1 MMHIKTLWQI
11 IPKIILRFIS
21 RKKMPIILDGKT
33 VSEKVLLELTPE
45 IAKINARFYPTKLR
59 LDIVMVG
66 DNPASRVFVNN
77 KKRVGQSLGVEVK
90 VHHFAKGKDWNKTTQ
105 GDMSTGKLLDALAE
119 LTGNE
124 KVHGIVVQLPLPPHI
139 NEQEILDAVPAEKDV
154 DVLGYKA
161 AGKFYTNNKEFLI
174 LPSTL
179 AGILRLLREY
189 GIEDFTGKNVVIVG
203 AGKLVGKPAVT
214 YFMRREASA
223 SAFNVRSKT
232 LDKKRALRMADIII
246 SGAGN
251 PKLITGDMVKNGVII
266 IDAGMTKDPGTQKL
280 VGDVDFET
288 VVSKASYITPVP
300 GGVGPM
306 TVAMIFYNLVELAKQ
321 RLEME

>member
-1 MMHIKTLWQI
+1 MHIKTLWQI
-11 IPKIILRFIS
+11 IPKIILHFIS

-77 KKRVGQSLGVEVK
+77 KKRVGESLGVEVK
-90 VHHFAKGKDWNKTTQ
+90 VHRFAKGKDWNKTTEA
-105 GDMSTGKLLDALAE
+105 DTNTAMLLDALSE
-119 LTGNE
+119 ITGDE
-124 KVHGIVVQLPLPPHI
+124 RVHGVVVQLPLPPHI

-161 AGKFYTNNKEFLI
+161 AGKFYTNNKKIQI

-189 GIEDFTGKNVVIVG
+189 GVEDFTGKNVVVVG
-203 AGKLVGKPAVT
+203 AGKLVGKPGVT

-223 SAFNVRSKT
+223 SAFNIRSKT
-232 LDKKRALRMADIII
+232 FDKKRALRMADIII
-246 SGAGN
+246 SGAGSPN
-251 PKLITGDMVKNGVII
+251 LITADMVKDGVII
-266 IDAGMTKDPGTQKL
+266 IDAGTSKDPRTGKL
-280 VGDVDFET
+280 VGDVDFKT
-288 VVSKASYITPVP
+288 VAPKASYITPVP

-306 TVAMIFYNLVELAKQ
+306 TVAMIFYNLVQLAKQ
-321 RLEME
+321 RLAME